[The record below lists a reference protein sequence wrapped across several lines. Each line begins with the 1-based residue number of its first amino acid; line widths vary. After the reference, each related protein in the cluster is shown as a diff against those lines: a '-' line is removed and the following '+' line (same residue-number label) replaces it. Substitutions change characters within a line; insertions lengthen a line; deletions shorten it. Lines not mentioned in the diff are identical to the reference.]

1 MSYDLYLYRVPPGAD
16 PLDACQ
22 AAFEAAYDRS
32 GAPGDTPERM
42 MSTAAAVRAENPE
55 LELKQG
61 GVGGHAFVMLQ
72 SAASGIQVWLFPTC
86 ATVDISFWHS
96 GARAVEVWREAWSY
110 LAVLEREIGAR
121 TYDPQQDR
129 VLDLGTD
136 LDSVLAEYAGGVQM
150 LEDIRENPPQG
161 ERVSRGQP

>member
-1 MSYDLYLYRVPPGAD
+1 MSYDLYLYRVPPGVD

-22 AAFEAAYDRS
+22 AAFEAAHDRS
-32 GAPGDTPERM
+32 GAPGDSPERM
-42 MSTAAAVRAENPE
+42 LEIAAAVRALDPA

-86 ATVDISFWHS
+86 ASVDVSFWHS
-96 GARAVEVWREAWSY
+96 GARAAQVWRDVWSC

-129 VLDLGTD
+129 VLDLEAD
-136 LDSVLAEYAGGVQM
+136 FDSVLAQYAGGVQM
-150 LEDIRENPPQG
+150 LEEILENPPDAG
-161 ERVSRGQP
+161 